1 MNITFIAPPASGKGT
16 QSQKISKKYHLEHIS
31 TGDLLRNVTD
41 PNIKEKI
48 DNGQFVS
55 DEIISKLLKQKLIEI
70 GPKGYVL
77 DGFPR
82 NINQAKLY
90 EKMLKELNIKLG
102 IVIVLDIDKI
112 IALKRI
118 TGRRIC
124 PKCGSVF
131 NNLFADTKA
140 KTEGVCD
147 NCGHNLVSRADDNEE
162 TFEKRYQIYQKET
175 APLIDYFKDN
185 VYHADSSINADY
197 TFKQIESII
206 GGVYDKY

>member
-1 MNITFIAPPASGKGT
+1 MNITFIAPPAAGKGT
-16 QSQKISKKYHLEHIS
+16 QSKKISKKYNLEHIS
-31 TGDLLRNVTD
+31 TGDLLRNITD
-41 PNIKEKI
+41 NSIKEKI
-48 DNGQFVS
+48 DKGQFVS
-55 DEIISKLLKQKLIEI
+55 DEVISDLLKQKLKEV

-90 EKMLKELNIKLG
+90 EEMLKELNIKLG
-102 IVIVLDIDKI
+102 IIIVLDIDKE

-124 PKCGSVF
+124 PACGAVF
-131 NNLFADTKA
+131 NDLFEDTRA
-140 KTEGVCD
+140 KIEGVCD

-162 TFEKRYQIYQKET
+162 TFEKRYQIYLKET
-175 APLIDYFKDN
+175 APLIEYFKDN
-185 VYHADSSINADY
+185 VYHVDSSINADY
-197 TFKQIESII
+197 TFKQIEKIM